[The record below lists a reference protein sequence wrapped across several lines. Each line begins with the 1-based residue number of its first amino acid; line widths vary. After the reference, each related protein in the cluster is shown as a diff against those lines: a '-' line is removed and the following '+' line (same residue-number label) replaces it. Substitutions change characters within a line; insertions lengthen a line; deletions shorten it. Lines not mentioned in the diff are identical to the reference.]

1 MVYYYQVS
9 ENLSM
14 IREELPEDTNP
25 DKLSGYK
32 LDDKEIILSKKRGPG
47 FKFNNPSYF
56 NLEQKTD
63 ACALYCVYGDVDQVS
78 ELTGIDPKFLRQ
90 WKDEPWWSEIQK
102 KVFVEQNEKL
112 ASRISGVLDRSL
124 DHLVDR
130 LDNGDYL
137 WDVRK
142 SKLVRKPVDTKVL
155 SNLFNNLVTRRQ
167 LIRGEPTSITTQ
179 VAVDD
184 RLKLLAEQ
192 FEKFAN
198 AKEIEAIPTTFT
210 EIKDGN
216 PNEKSSTNEKT
227 YEKNANEKG

>member
-102 KVFVEQNEKL
+102 KVFIEQNEKL

-184 RLKLLAEQ
+184 RLKLLATQ

-198 AKEIEAIPTTFT
+198 AKEIEGETYGNTIQ
-210 EIKDGN
+210 EI
-216 PNEKSSTNEKT
+216 STNEKT
-227 YEKNANEKG
+227 NEEDSNEKG

>member
-1 MVYYYQVS
+1 
-9 ENLSM
+9 M
-14 IREELPEDTNP
+14 IRDELPIDTSE
-25 DKLSGYK
+25 DKLSGYT
-32 LDDKEIILSKKRGPG
+32 LDGKEIILGKKRGPG
-47 FKFNNPSYF
+47 YRISNPNYF

-78 ELTGIDPKFLRQ
+78 EMTGVPAKVLRE
-90 WKDEPWWSEIQK
+90 WKDEPWWKEIQK

-155 SNLFNNLVTRRQ
+155 ANVFNTLVTRRQ
-167 LIRGEPTSITTQ
+167 LIRGEPTSITSQ
-179 VAVDD
+179 LAVDD
-184 RLKLLAEQ
+184 RLKLLAQQ
-192 FEKFAN
+192 FEKFAL
-198 AKEIEAIPTTFT
+198 AKEVEGEAH
-210 EIKDGN
+210 EIKEEDASQTRQEG
-216 PNEKSSTNEKT
+216 
-227 YEKNANEKG
+227 

>member
-1 MVYYYQVS
+1 
-9 ENLSM
+9 M

>member
-1 MVYYYQVS
+1 MCS
-9 ENLSM
+9 SDL
-14 IREELPEDTNP
+14 
-25 DKLSGYK
+25 
-32 LDDKEIILSKKRGPG
+32 
-47 FKFNNPSYF
+47 
-56 NLEQKTD
+56 
-63 ACALYCVYGDVDQVS
+63 CVYGDVDQVS

-184 RLKLLAEQ
+184 RLKLLAAQ
-192 FEKFAN
+192 FEKFAL
-198 AKEIEAIPTTFT
+198 AKEVEGVV
-210 EIKDGN
+210 DGN
-216 PNEKSSTNEKT
+216 TIKELDSKSN
-227 YEKNANEKG
+227 

>member
-9 ENLSM
+9 ENLIM
-14 IREELPEDTNP
+14 IRDELPEDTKE

-63 ACALYCVYGDVDQVS
+63 ACALYCVYGDIDQVS
-78 ELTGIDPKFLRQ
+78 EMTGIDPKFIRQ

-102 KVFVEQNEKL
+102 KVFIEQNEKL
-112 ASRISGVLDRSL
+112 ASRRSGVLDRSL

-184 RLKLLAEQ
+184 RLKLLAAQ

-198 AKEIEAIPTTFT
+198 AKEVEGVI
-210 EIKDGN
+210 DGN
-216 PNEKSSTNEKT
+216 ETKEISTNESKET
-227 YEKNANEKG
+227 NEKG

>member
-1 MVYYYQVS
+1 
-9 ENLSM
+9 M
-14 IREELPEDTNP
+14 IRDELPKDTP
-25 DKLSGYK
+25 EDKLSGYK
-32 LDDKEIILSKKRGPG
+32 LDDKEIILAKKRGPG

-63 ACALYCVYGDVDQVS
+63 ACALYCVYGDIDQVS
-78 ELTGIDPKFLRQ
+78 ELTGIDPKFIRQ

-155 SNLFNNLVTRRQ
+155 SNLFNNLITRRQ

-184 RLKLLAEQ
+184 RLKLLAAQ
-192 FEKFAN
+192 FEKFAL
-198 AKEIEAIPTTFT
+198 AKEVEGETYGN
-210 EIKDGN
+210 EIKELD
-216 PNEKSSTNEKT
+216 PKSN
-227 YEKNANEKG
+227 

>member
-1 MVYYYQVS
+1 
-9 ENLSM
+9 M
-14 IREELPEDTNP
+14 IRDELPEDTNP

-32 LDDKEIILSKKRGPG
+32 LDDKEIILGKKRGPG

-78 ELTGIDPKFLRQ
+78 EMTGIDPKFLRQ

-184 RLKLLAEQ
+184 RLKLLAAQ
-192 FEKFAN
+192 FEKFAL
-198 AKEIEAIPTTFT
+198 AKEVEGVV
-210 EIKDGN
+210 DGN
-216 PNEKSSTNEKT
+216 TIKELDSKSN
-227 YEKNANEKG
+227 

>member
-14 IREELPEDTNP
+14 IRDELPKDTPED
-25 DKLSGYK
+25 KISGYK
-32 LDDKEIILSKKRGPG
+32 LDNQEIILAKKRGPG

-90 WKDEPWWSEIQK
+90 WRDEPWWSEIQK
-102 KVFVEQNEKL
+102 KVFIEQNEKL

-155 SNLFNNLVTRRQ
+155 SNLFNNLITRRQ

-184 RLKLLAEQ
+184 RLKLLADQ
-192 FEKFAN
+192 FQKFAL
-198 AKEIEAIPTTFT
+198 AKEVEGETY
-210 EIKDGN
+210 GN
-216 PNEKSSTNEKT
+216 TNEKSSTNEKT
-227 YEKNANEKG
+227 NEESIIKDA

>member
-14 IREELPEDTNP
+14 IRDELPKDTPED
-25 DKLSGYK
+25 KISGYK
-32 LDDKEIILSKKRGPG
+32 LDNQEIILAKKRGPG

-78 ELTGIDPKFLRQ
+78 EPTGIDPKFLRQ
-90 WKDEPWWSEIQK
+90 WRDEPWWSEIQK
-102 KVFVEQNEKL
+102 KVFIEQNEKL

-155 SNLFNNLVTRRQ
+155 SNLFNNLITRRQ

-184 RLKLLAEQ
+184 RLKLLADQ
-192 FEKFAN
+192 FQKFAL
-198 AKEIEAIPTTFT
+198 AKEVEGETY
-210 EIKDGN
+210 GN
-216 PNEKSSTNEKT
+216 TNEKSSTNEKT
-227 YEKNANEKG
+227 NEESIIKDA

>member
-14 IREELPEDTNP
+14 IRDELPKDTPED
-25 DKLSGYK
+25 KISGYK
-32 LDDKEIILSKKRGPG
+32 LDNQEIILAKKRGPG

-90 WKDEPWWSEIQK
+90 WRDEPWWSEIQK
-102 KVFVEQNEKL
+102 KVFIEQNEKL

-155 SNLFNNLVTRRQ
+155 SNLFNNLITRRQ

-184 RLKLLAEQ
+184 RLKLLADQ
-192 FEKFAN
+192 FQKFAL
-198 AKEIEAIPTTFT
+198 AKEVEGETY
-210 EIKDGN
+210 
-216 PNEKSSTNEKT
+216 EKNTNEKT
-227 YEKNANEKG
+227 NEENANEKG

>member
-1 MVYYYQVS
+1 
-9 ENLSM
+9 M
-14 IREELPEDTNP
+14 IRDELPEDTNP

-90 WKDEPWWSEIQK
+90 WKEEPWWSEIQK

-142 SKLVRKPVDTKVL
+142 SKLVRKPIDTKVL
-155 SNLFNNLVTRRQ
+155 SNLFNTLVHRRQ
-167 LIRGEPTSITTQ
+167 LIRGEPTNITTQ

-184 RLKLLAEQ
+184 RLRLLAKQ

-198 AKEIEAIPTTFT
+198 AKEVTQLQPQGEAN
-210 EIKDGN
+210 GY
-216 PNEKSSTNEKT
+216 TNEKT
-227 YEKNANEKG
+227 NETYEENANEKR

>member
-1 MVYYYQVS
+1 MKLLVVYYYHTS
-9 ENLSM
+9 EILSM
-14 IREELPEDTNP
+14 IRENLPEDTKE

-63 ACALYCVYGDVDQVS
+63 ACALYCVYGDIEQVS
-78 ELTGIDPKFLRQ
+78 EMTGIDPKFIRQ
-90 WKDEPWWSEIQK
+90 WKDEPWWTEIQK
-102 KVFVEQNEKL
+102 KVFIEQNEKL
-112 ASRISGVLDRSL
+112 ASRISGVLDKSL
-124 DHLVDR
+124 EHLVDR

-167 LIRGEPTSITTQ
+167 LIRGEPTSISTQ

-184 RLKLLAEQ
+184 RLKLLATQ

-198 AKEIEAIPTTFT
+198 AKEIEGVANEVKEIPNAN
-210 EIKDGN
+210 EIQ
-216 PNEKSSTNEKT
+216 ETNEK
-227 YEKNANEKG
+227 G

>member
-9 ENLSM
+9 ENLSRDLQKRQM
-14 IREELPEDTNP
+14 IRDELPKDTPED
-25 DKLSGYK
+25 KISGYK
-32 LDDKEIILSKKRGPG
+32 LDNQEIILAKKRGPG

-90 WKDEPWWSEIQK
+90 WRDEPWWSEIQK
-102 KVFVEQNEKL
+102 KVFIEQNEKL

-155 SNLFNNLVTRRQ
+155 SNLFNNLITRRQ

-184 RLKLLAEQ
+184 RLKLLADQ
-192 FEKFAN
+192 FQKFAL
-198 AKEIEAIPTTFT
+198 AKEVEGETY
-210 EIKDGN
+210 
-216 PNEKSSTNEKT
+216 EKSNTNEKT
-227 YEKNANEKG
+227 NEENANEKG

>member
-78 ELTGIDPKFLRQ
+78 ELTGIDSKFLRQ

-227 YEKNANEKG
+227 YEENANEKR

>member
-1 MVYYYQVS
+1 
-9 ENLSM
+9 M
-14 IREELPEDTNP
+14 IRENLPEDTKE
-25 DKLSGYK
+25 DKISGYK

-78 ELTGIDPKFLRQ
+78 ELTGIDPKFIRQ
-90 WKDEPWWSEIQK
+90 WKDEPWWTEIQK

-112 ASRISGVLDRSL
+112 ASRISGVLDKSL
-124 DHLVDR
+124 EHLVDR

-184 RLKLLAEQ
+184 RLKLLAKQ

-198 AKEIEAIPTTFT
+198 AKEIEGESYE
-210 EIKDGN
+210 EISS
-216 PNEKSSTNEKT
+216 NEKTNEKD
-227 YEKNANEKG
+227 ANEKG

>member
-1 MVYYYQVS
+1 
-9 ENLSM
+9 M
-14 IREELPEDTNP
+14 IRENLPEDTKE
-25 DKLSGYK
+25 DKISGYK

-90 WKDEPWWSEIQK
+90 WKDEPWWTEIQK

-112 ASRISGVLDRSL
+112 ASRISGVLDKSL
-124 DHLVDR
+124 EHLVDR

-167 LIRGEPTSITTQ
+167 LIRGEPTSISTQ
-179 VAVDD
+179 VGVDD
-184 RLKLLAEQ
+184 RLKLLAKQ

-198 AKEIEAIPTTFT
+198 AKEIEGESYE
-210 EIKDGN
+210 EISS
-216 PNEKSSTNEKT
+216 NEKTNEKD
-227 YEKNANEKG
+227 ANEKG

>member
-1 MVYYYQVS
+1 MKRLMVYYYQVS

-14 IREELPEDTNP
+14 IRDELPKDTPED
-25 DKLSGYK
+25 KISGYK
-32 LDDKEIILSKKRGPG
+32 LDNQEIILAKKRGPG

-90 WKDEPWWSEIQK
+90 WRDEPWWSEIQK
-102 KVFVEQNEKL
+102 KVFIEQNEKL

-155 SNLFNNLVTRRQ
+155 SNLFNNLITRRQ

-184 RLKLLAEQ
+184 RLKLLADQ
-192 FEKFAN
+192 FQKFAL
-198 AKEIEAIPTTFT
+198 AKEVEGETY
-210 EIKDGN
+210 
-216 PNEKSSTNEKT
+216 EKNTNEKT
-227 YEKNANEKG
+227 NEENANEKG

>member
-1 MVYYYQVS
+1 
-9 ENLSM
+9 M
-14 IREELPEDTNP
+14 IRENLPEDTKE

-32 LDDKEIILSKKRGPG
+32 LDDKEIILTKNRGPG
-47 FKFNNPSYF
+47 FKFNNPRYF

-63 ACALYCVYGDVDQVS
+63 ACALYCVYGDIDQVS
-78 ELTGIDPKFLRQ
+78 ELTGIDPKFIRQ

-102 KVFVEQNEKL
+102 KVFIEQNEKL

-155 SNLFNNLVTRRQ
+155 SNLFNNLITRRQ

-184 RLKLLAEQ
+184 RLKLLAAQ
-192 FEKFAN
+192 FQKFAN
-198 AKEIEAIPTTFT
+198 AKEIEGETY
-210 EIKDGN
+210 
-216 PNEKSSTNEKT
+216 EKSSTNEKT
-227 YEKNANEKG
+227 NEENANEKG

>member
-1 MVYYYQVS
+1 MVYYYHTS
-9 ENLSM
+9 ESLFM
-14 IREELPEDTNP
+14 IRENLPEDTNP

-78 ELTGIDPKFLRQ
+78 EMTGIDPKFLRQ

-155 SNLFNNLVTRRQ
+155 SNLFNNLITRRQ

-184 RLKLLAEQ
+184 RLKLLAAQ
-192 FEKFAN
+192 FQKFAL
-198 AKEIEAIPTTFT
+198 AKEIEGETY
-210 EIKDGN
+210 GN
-216 PNEKSSTNEKT
+216 TNEKISTNEKT
-227 YEKNANEKG
+227 NEEVTNEKG